1 MTLYTWLAYVG
12 IVIVATSSP
21 GPAVFYV
28 ITNSTMY
35 GKKNAVYAA
44 LGNITGLLIL
54 GLITI
59 AGLGTILSTSKLFF
73 DIVKYIGAAYL
84 IYLGVKMFLQKDFQF
99 KNSFDDHCE
108 SKKLS
113 LRVYCKAIGVA
124 LSNPKAIVLLTALFP
139 QFINTSY
146 NVTSQFFILLFTLMF
161 FSFSLLVVYGL
172 LASKAGN
179 WLSKPVRSKVFVKT
193 GGSIFVVFGVLLAI
207 SSK

>member
-1 MTLYTWLAYVG
+1 MSLYTWLAYVG
-12 IVIVATSSP
+12 LVIVATSSP

-28 ITNSTMY
+28 VTNSTMY
-35 GKKNAVYAA
+35 GKKNAFYAA

-73 DIVKYIGAAYL
+73 DIVKYLGAAYL

-99 KNSFDDHCE
+99 KNSFEDHCE

-113 LRVYCKAIGVA
+113 FRIYCKAIGVA

-139 QFINTSY
+139 QFINTDY
-146 NVTSQFFILLFTLMF
+146 DIIPQFFILLFTLMF
-161 FSFSLLVVYGL
+161 FSFTLLVVYGM
-172 LASKAGN
+172 LAAQASN
-179 WLSKPVRSKVFVKT
+179 WLAKPVRSKIFVKT
-193 GGSIFVVFGVLLAI
+193 GGSIFVVFGILLAL